1 MKLFEIVG
9 EFMELA
15 HMADDPDVDQ
25 DVFKDTMES
34 VEAELEE
41 KADAYA
47 TIITKLLSE
56 IDMIKKEKE
65 RLDRIQKTLES
76 RVDILK
82 RNLEKAMILFGKK
95 KLKTDLHSYSIQ
107 KNAPALFIVDEA
119 KIPDT
124 YMIKQEPKLD
134 RKALLADVK
143 EEPEKFA
150 GIVETR
156 QTESLRIR

>member
-34 VEAELEE
+34 VKAELEE

-47 TIITKLLSE
+47 TIITKLSSE

-76 RVDILK
+76 RADILK

-107 KNAPALFIVDEA
+107 KNAPSLFIVDEA

-150 GIVETR
+150 GIAETR